1 MSRLPTIRPPG
12 PISRLADAA
21 FTCGRILRSG
31 LYGDLGWRVVWTY
44 ARLKFLSMFDAET
57 PGADPQQTQVAGWR
71 VRYWGTRFLATLFG
85 TKFVKLEYLFD
96 TNAPRPRI
104 IDCGANIGMAIL
116 FFKTLYPD
124 AEIVAFEP
132 DPRTFKVLAGNVR
145 DNNLAAVTLHNA
157 AVGATDGAAPLHVQP
172 DIPGSALSSLVVVKD
187 AQTVAEAVPV
197 VRLSRYIDAP
207 VDFLKLDVEGSEMD
221 VLRELQ
227 AAGKLTMVREMV
239 IEYHH
244 HLRADEDVLAE
255 LLQILERARFGY
267 QFQVV
272 DDTSFGRGAYQSVMV
287 HAYGKG
293 AC

>member
-12 PISRLADAA
+12 QIARLIDAG

-31 LYGDLGWRVVWTY
+31 LYGRLGWRVVWTY
-44 ARLKFLSMFDAET
+44 ARLKLLALVGGGIKDST
-57 PGADPQQTQVAGWR
+57 PQQTRVAGWR
-71 VRYWGTRFLATLFG
+71 VRYWGTVFLGTLFG
-85 TKFVKLEYLFD
+85 SKFVKLEYLFD
-96 TNAPRPRI
+96 TSAPRPRI
-104 IDCGANIGMAIL
+104 IDCGANIGMAIF

-132 DPRTFKVLAGNVR
+132 DPRTFEVLTANVR
-145 DNNLAAVTLHNA
+145 DNNLTAITLHRA
-157 AVGATDGAAPLHVQP
+157 AVGSTDGTATFYSQP
-172 DIPGSALSSLVVVKD
+172 DVPGSAISSLVVVN
-187 AQTVAEAVPV
+187 AQTVSEAVPV

-244 HLRADEDVLAE
+244 HLRPEEDILAE
-255 LLQILERARFGY
+255 LLQMLERACFSY
-267 QFQVV
+267 QFRVV
-272 DDTSFGRGAYQSVMV
+272 DDTSVGRGAYQSVMV
-287 HAYGKG
+287 HAYRKG